1 MLRINEIIDAVLEYY
16 PEADVSPI
24 MKAYVFSA
32 QVHAGQVRRSGEPYL
47 SHPLSVAA
55 LMAEMHLDVAS
66 ICAALLH
73 DAVEDS
79 NTTLEDVN
87 KLLGPEVAGLVD
99 GVTKISQIE
108 TGSKKNSQAESL
120 RKMILAMAKD
130 IRVLLLKL
138 ADRLHNMRTLG
149 FMPEEKQKR
158 IAQETLDIY
167 APMAHR
173 LGIRRWQTELEDLAL
188 YYLKPDVYRQIK
200 DGVASSQADRE
211 DFINNIKEILG
222 KAMEK
227 HGIECRIS
235 GRPKHYYSIYTK
247 TLRRKVDID
256 DLYDLVAFRIIVK
269 ELKDCYEAL
278 GVVHSMW
285 RPIPGRFRDYIGM
298 PKSNMYQ
305 SLHASVLGPY
315 GQRME
320 IQIRTEEMHRVAE
333 EGIAAHWQYK
343 ENEKVNANQREGENF
358 AWLRQLL
365 DSQKETQDPSEFMR
379 SLRMDLY
386 PEEIFVFTPQGE
398 VKELPRG
405 STPLDFA
412 YAIHTQVGHST
423 VGAKVNARMVPLR
436 QELHTGDQ
444 VEIITSPTGHP
455 SKDWLK
461 FVVSGRA
468 RTRISAFIREQERHK
483 SQYLGKDILDKELR
497 KHSLTVNGLIKDGRL
512 EALLPEFGLTD
523 IEQIF
528 ANIAYASITPKTIIN
543 KLLPRQ
549 EPLPVTPETVETKK
563 RKSSGAIKVKGVDDL
578 LTRFARCCTPLPGE
592 PITGYITRG
601 RGVSVHRVD
610 CPTLEEVERERL
622 LDVEWDDAI
631 PTIRPVRVQVEAH
644 NYAGVF
650 ADVAQVLK
658 AASINI
664 QQVNSRKTSGN
675 HIFIN
680 MVLELKD
687 AGQLH
692 RIMNEIRAVKNVI
705 EITRTGL

>member
-1 MLRINEIIDAVLEYY
+1 MLRINEIIDAVQEYY
-16 PEADVSPI
+16 PEVDVSPI

-32 QVHAGQVRRSGEPYL
+32 NVHAGQVRRSGEPYL
-47 SHPLSVAA
+47 SHPLSVAS

-79 NTTLEDVN
+79 NTTLEDVA
-87 KLLGPEVAGLVD
+87 KLLGPEVAELVD
-99 GVTKISQIE
+99 GVTKISLIAS
-108 TGSKKNSQAESL
+108 GSKKASQAESF

-149 FMPEEKQKR
+149 FMPEDKQKS

-188 YYLKPDVYRQIK
+188 YYLKPEAYRRIK
-200 DGVASSQADRE
+200 EGVASSQADRE
-211 DFINNIKEILG
+211 EFITNVKGILA
-222 KAMEK
+222 KAMAE
-227 HGIECRIS
+227 HGIECQIS
-235 GRPKHYYSIYTK
+235 GRPKHLYSIYAK
-247 TLRRKVDID
+247 TLRRNLDID
-256 DLYDLVAFRIIVK
+256 DLYDLIAFRLIVK

-305 SLHASVLGPY
+305 SLHASVLGPL

-333 EGIAAHWQYK
+333 QGIAAHWQYK
-343 ENEKVNANQREGENF
+343 EKENTNANQQEGQRF
-358 AWLRQLL
+358 AWLRQIL
-365 DSQKETQDPSEFMR
+365 DSQKETNDPSEFMR

-386 PEEIFVFTPQGE
+386 PEEIFVFTPQGD
-398 VKELPRG
+398 VKELPKG
-405 STPLDFA
+405 SSPLDFA
-412 YAIHTQVGHST
+412 YAIHTEVGHTT
-423 VGAKVNARMVPLR
+423 VGAKVNGRMVPLR
-436 QELHTGDQ
+436 HELHTGDQ
-444 VEIITSPTGHP
+444 IEILTSPTAHP

-461 FVVSGRA
+461 YVTSSKA
-468 RTRISAFIREQERHK
+468 RTRIGAFVREQERSK
-483 SQYLGKDILDKELR
+483 SQHLGRDLLDRELR
-497 KHSLTVNGLIKDGRL
+497 KHSLTINGLTKDGRL
-512 EALLPEFGLTD
+512 AALLPEFNVKD
-523 IEQIF
+523 IEQLF
-528 ANIAYASITPKTIIN
+528 ADIAYARIAPKSIIN
-543 KLLPRQ
+543 KLLPRH
-549 EPLPVTPETVETKK
+549 EPPPAAAADTKK
-563 RKSSGAIKVKGVDDL
+563 RKPSGTIKVKGVDDV

-610 CPTLEEVERERL
+610 CSTLDEVEKERL
-622 LDVEWDDAI
+622 LDVEWDTSV
-631 PTIRPVRVQVEAH
+631 PTVRPVRVQVEAQ

-658 AASINI
+658 AASVNI
-664 QQVNSRKTSGN
+664 QQVNSRKSSGN
-675 HIFIN
+675 HTQIN
-680 MVLELKD
+680 MVLEIKD
-687 AGQLH
+687 ANQLH
-692 RIMNEIRAVKNVI
+692 HIMNEIKSVKNVI
-705 EITRTGL
+705 DVIRTGL